1 MSELKRFG
9 VSIDES
15 LLQRFDEV
23 NAGIYDNRSEAIRDL
38 IRERIIEA
46 ENESEEDTV
55 VGTLTVIY
63 NHHKKGLTDR
73 MNQLQHDYHCL
84 FKSNLHLHLD
94 SEFCLEVIVVEG
106 RYVKLKEISS
116 RIVALKGVKHGKLT
130 VTNLKGVK
138 N

>member
-9 VSIDES
+9 VSIDEQ
-15 LLQRFDEV
+15 LLQKFDKV

-63 NHHKKGLTDR
+63 NHHKKGLTDK

-106 RYVKLKEISS
+106 RYYKLKEIGAK
-116 RIVALKGVKHGKLT
+116 IIALKGVKHGKLT